1 MRFGHFFYPMNLD
14 PARDYQFIDAC
25 LDEAELVEQLGFD
38 AIWIAEHHFVGEAVY
53 GDALLFGAAVAVKTQ
68 RVLIGLGVV
77 EMALHNPVQL
87 AIQTALLDNLSRG
100 RLVGEHS
107 VILTPHREAFY
118 NREKLVNH
126 PVGKDSPWDKLR
138 FSRYPRFVQ
147 ENNGTTCA
155 KTSISALTSG
165 LMTSKHVYLTRQAP
179 YPRSATWCGSY
190 AKTSRAVSLKRCS
203 TMLTHRSTTERRP
216 LVPSV
221 SGASRL
227 ALP

>member
-1 MRFGHFFYPMNLD
+1 MPVTPTYPGVYIQEIPSGVRTIAGVATSITAFIGRARRGPINDPVRIASFG
-14 PARDYQFIDAC
+14 DYIRTFGDLWTQSTMGYAVMHYF
-25 LDEAELVEQLGFD
+25 QNGGTD
-38 AIWIAEHHFVGEAVY
+38 AIIVRIQR
-53 GDALLFGAAVAVKTQ
+53 DAT
-68 RVLIGLGVV
+68 
-77 EMALHNPVQL
+77 P
-87 AIQTALLDNLSRG
+87 
-100 RLVGEHS
+100 GEHS

-165 LMTSKHVYLTRQAP
+165 LMTSKHVCLTRQAP